1 MKTSGPMILAALLAA
16 TVTAASYGGI
26 SGGGS
31 GLNGISGGGAQ
42 LLLVGPVEAI
52 NASNRT
58 AIVLGQT
65 IHAASLERLAV
76 GNTVAVYG
84 TTRADGS
91 IAASAI
97 QSRGIYV
104 PGATSVLISGSV
116 QRAEPSVGRVVV
128 SGVTVDLTS
137 VMSHGMF
144 SPTVGTKLQLTG
156 VQPVSGGL
164 VVVNGISGGGAEA
177 LGISGGGAPMGIS
190 GGGAP
195 MGISGGGAPMGISG
209 GGAPMGISGGGAP
222 MGISGGGAPMGISG
236 GGAPM
241 GISGGGAPMGI
252 SGGGAPMGISGGGA
266 PMGISGGGAPM
277 GISGGGAPMGI
288 SGGGVPK

>member
-1 MKTSGPMILAALLAA
+1 MKTSGPVILAALLAA

-26 SGGGS
+26 SGGGL
-31 GLNGISGGGAQ
+31 GTNGISGGGAQ
-42 LLLVGPVEAI
+42 LLVVGPVDAI
-52 NASNRT
+52 NAANRI

-65 IHAASLERLAV
+65 VHAASLERLAV

-104 PGATSVLISGSV
+104 PGATSIFISGTV

-156 VQPVSGGL
+156 VQPLSGGL

-177 LGISGGGAPMGIS
+177 LGISGGGLGTNGIS
-190 GGGAP
+190 GGGLGTN
-195 MGISGGGAPMGISG
+195 GISGGGLGTNGISG
-209 GGAPMGISGGGAP
+209 GGLGINGISGGGGARLN
-222 MGISGGGAPMGISG
+222 GISGGGLGTNGISG
-236 GGAPM
+236 GG
-241 GISGGGAPMGI
+241 S
-252 SGGGAPMGISGGGA
+252 
-266 PMGISGGGAPM
+266 
-277 GISGGGAPMGI
+277 
-288 SGGGVPK
+288 PK

>member
-1 MKTSGPMILAALLAA
+1 MKTSGPVILAALLAA

-26 SGGGS
+26 SGGGL
-31 GLNGISGGGAQ
+31 GTNGISGGCAPVVVVGA
-42 LLLVGPVEAI
+42 VDSI
-52 NASNRT
+52 NAGNRM

-65 IHAASLERLAV
+65 VNAASLERLAV

-104 PGATSVLISGSV
+104 PGATSIFISGSV

-137 VMSHGMF
+137 VMSHGML

-156 VQPVSGGL
+156 IQPVNGGL

-177 LGISGGGAPMGIS
+177 LGISGGGGLVNGIS
-190 GGGAP
+190 GGGGVAH
-195 MGISGGGAPMGISG
+195 GISGGGGLVNGISG
-209 GGAPMGISGGGAP
+209 GGGLVNGISGGGGVAH
-222 MGISGGGAPMGISG
+222 GISGGGGLVNGISG
-236 GGAPM
+236 GGGRAH
-241 GISGGGAPMGI
+241 GLHGGG
-252 SGGGAPMGISGGGA
+252 
-266 PMGISGGGAPM
+266 
-277 GISGGGAPMGI
+277 
-288 SGGGVPK
+288 